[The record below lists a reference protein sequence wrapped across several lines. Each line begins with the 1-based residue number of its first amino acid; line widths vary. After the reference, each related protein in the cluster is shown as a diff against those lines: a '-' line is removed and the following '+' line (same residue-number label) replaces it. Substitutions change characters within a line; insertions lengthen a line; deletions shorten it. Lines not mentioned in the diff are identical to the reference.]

1 MPRAERLTAHPICCS
16 SFKVEDVHPL
26 VMKLRWVQ
34 LNFALDHSIYSF
46 RVVFSALHFVVLP
59 LNGDGW
65 ESNKFYG
72 KIYIL
77 FVKILSCSGELCLY
91 GLKANSAELE
101 ETFEQFIC
109 HEPHPWVPPRDH
121 GPCFCSTS
129 APCG

>member
-1 MPRAERLTAHPICCS
+1 MPRAERLTAQPICCS

-65 ESNKFYG
+65 ESNKF
-72 KIYIL
+72 
-77 FVKILSCSGELCLY
+77 
-91 GLKANSAELE
+91 
-101 ETFEQFIC
+101 
-109 HEPHPWVPPRDH
+109 
-121 GPCFCSTS
+121 
-129 APCG
+129 